1 MFRSD
6 WLWYEAETDTAS
18 AAITATPDDGGASV
32 VTKIDGTPDPT
43 PVTFEEG
50 LNVLTIEVTVGEETA
65 IYTVWV
71 TYTPGD

>member
-71 TYTPGD
+71 TYTAP